1 MIVSD
6 ASILI
11 NLARIGELDLL
22 RKLYVEIHVPEA
34 VWQETVV
41 SGAGHP
47 GAKDIGTA
55 GWIKR
60 IPVKN
65 KHLVQALNRTWML
78 VRLRQLL
85 WHWKVELNFF

>member
-22 RKLYVEIHVPEA
+22 RKLYVKIHIPEA

-41 SGAGHP
+41 SGTGHP
-47 GAKDIGTA
+47 GAKDISTA
-55 GWIKR
+55 GS
-60 IPVKN
+60 N
-65 KHLVQALNRTWML
+65 
-78 VRLRQLL
+78 
-85 WHWKVELNFF
+85 E